1 MESVLGAFLCVVCIN
16 FTNDRKL
23 TAHTVYLCISVLVFA
38 PGLVPVRPAGALPA
52 LPLPLHRDADVRH
65 LHRQQNHVP
74 VGGEGAAAP
83 RL

>member
-1 MESVLGAFLCVVCIN
+1 MMESVLRAFFVCCLN
-16 FTNDRKL
+16 KLHL

-38 PGLVPVRPAGALPA
+38 PGLVPVRPAGTLPA

-74 VGGEGAAAP
+74 VGGEGTAAP
-83 RL
+83 RV